1 MNIENVTLRLTVT
14 SDSGGTVMPTLTY
27 DCTCSCGTKMRI
39 SRISGF
45 GLPEGCPK
53 SLLIDTKEV
62 LTDECVCGK
71 TNRYFTEINV
81 VPAQKVQKI
90 DSAQPLALE
99 ALK

>member
-27 DCTCSCGTKMRI
+27 DCTCSCGTKMQI
-39 SRISGF
+39 SRIPGF
-45 GLPEGCPK
+45 GLPERRPK

-90 DSAQPLALE
+90 DSAQPLE
-99 ALK
+99 

>member
-1 MNIENVTLRLTVT
+1 MQ
-14 SDSGGTVMPTLTY
+14 
-27 DCTCSCGTKMRI
+27 I

-45 GLPEGCPK
+45 GLPEGRPK

-62 LTDECVCGK
+62 LTDECTCGK

-81 VPAQKVQKI
+81 VPAQKVQKT